1 MGKHFSLS
9 KTFHILSYSSY
20 TYSTLPHPND
30 GLNSGVMLMNLENM
44 RNENW
49 NDKILIMFEELQSSM
64 AFCDQDI
71 VNIYSYYYPSELEM
85 LPCSANYR
93 PDFCL
98 SGLFPCS
105 IDSILMLHGA
115 RAAFHENWQ
124 FGGSFLTSYLPKM
137 MNWFLFKNLRLVDYA
152 FAIRNV
158 NFTKQKIFQIVYQT
172 FNEFEVDIIENNLQN
187 LKQVLKQKLDIV
199 TSADI
204 CYPIIGNITNII
216 P

>member
-1 MGKHFSLS
+1 
-9 KTFHILSYSSY
+9 
-20 TYSTLPHPND
+20 
-30 GLNSGVMLMNLENM
+30 MLMNLENM

-105 IDSILMLHGA
+105 IDSTLMLHGA

-158 NFTKQKIFQIVYQT
+158 NFTKQNFFQIVYQT
-172 FNEFEVDIIENNLQN
+172 FNEFEVDIENNLQN
-187 LKQVLKQKLDIV
+187 LKQVLKQKLDSV
-199 TSADI
+199 TSTDI
-204 CYPIIGNITNII
+204 CYPIIDNITNII